1 MLLMTETM
9 EPRLF
14 GLDFQL
20 IADSCLMIIAIFVLF
35 LFMSYFLW
43 NPAKKYLEARKKAI
57 EDSIK
62 AAADNEKKAEEL
74 KEQYE
79 AKMKEADTEAES
91 ILSDAHKRG
100 IESKACS

>member
-43 NPAKKYLEARKKAI
+43 NPAKKYLEARKKYI

-62 AAADNEKKAEEL
+62 AAADN
-74 KEQYE
+74 
-79 AKMKEADTEAES
+79 
-91 ILSDAHKRG
+91 
-100 IESKACS
+100 